1 MTNRLVWIS
10 HTYPPYWVPTNR
22 HLGYSS
28 LKRLL
33 RRRVESDFLQQDM
46 IAPALVVE
54 DFLLPVFVTLPR
66 KPMTQGIL
74 CVQSSTY
81 IRSQHGGQPI
91 YTEFYSIRTQLVI
104 ISCIYNYD
112 MLELFNST
120 TWMKLKLPAVQ
131 CNTEKAKEVVIYN
144 KNTDISP

>member
-33 RRRVESDFLQQDM
+33 CRRVESDFLQQDM
-46 IAPALVVE
+46 IAPAFVVE

-74 CVQSSTY
+74 CIQSSTY
-81 IRSQHGGQPI
+81 MRSQHGGQPI

-131 CNTEKAKEVVIYN
+131 CNTEKAKEVVIHN

>member
-33 RRRVESDFLQQDM
+33 CRRVESDFLQQDM

-66 KPMTQGIL
+66 KLMTQGIL
-74 CVQSSTY
+74 CIQSSTY
-81 IRSQHGGQPI
+81 MRSQHGGQPI

-104 ISCIYNYD
+104 NSYIYNYY
-112 MLELFNST
+112 MLESFDST
-120 TWMKLKLPAVQ
+120 TWVKLKLPAVPCQ
-131 CNTEKAKEVVIYN
+131 SFSESIVIICILG
-144 KNTDISP
+144 DR